1 MITKEDR
8 IKLFINELN
17 DITEEKARKFAEILI
32 ENADDYF
39 FEIAASTTGKY
50 HPQFDLGDGGLVR
63 HTRCVTFMAE
73 CEAKSRMFSEHDTN
87 LLIIAALAHDI
98 KKLGDGSGQYTV
110 GDHPKWASD
119 YIMSTYDDNKGLL
132 TKKDATTV
140 SNIVLS
146 HMGQWGE
153 KDGMPLPKT
162 ELEKALQAADY
173 IASRKELLGF
183 DFRPTENV
191 AGFSESAPRVVSET
205 IQGECGCGDYV
216 FTFGKYRGKS
226 IKEVYDLEKSNIQMG
241 YLMWMVK
248 KEDFNMVDAR
258 NNTMCYFKEL
268 GILPEKYMGE
278 VQEHTATEKAQSNNK
293 PKKEEEPV
301 TFNDS
306 DDVDDLPF

>member
-1 MITKEDR
+1 MVSKDDR

-17 DITEEKARKFAEILI
+17 DITEDKVRDFAKLLI

-50 HPQFDLGDGGLVR
+50 HPQFDLGNGGLVR

-87 LLIIAALAHDI
+87 LLIVAALAHDM

-119 YIMSTYDDNKGLL
+119 YVMSTCENNKGLL

-140 SNIVLS
+140 ANMVLS

-162 ELEKALQAADY
+162 DLEKALQAADY

-183 DFRPTENV
+183 DFRPTESV
-191 AGFSESAPRVVSET
+191 EGFGAKETPRVAS
-205 IQGECGCGDYV
+205 GNGGPGDYV
-216 FTFGKYRGKS
+216 FEFGKHIGKT
-226 IKEVYDLEKSNIQMG
+226 IKEVYEMEKSNIQAG

-248 KEDFNMVDAR
+248 KDDFNKVDAR
-258 NNTMCYFKEL
+258 ENTMRYLDEL
-268 GILPEKYMGE
+268 GILPEQYKSEISGP
-278 VQEHTATEKAQSNNK
+278 AKAVVVENK
-293 PKKEEEPV
+293 PQKQEAAPV
-301 TFNDS
+301 VYNETDE
-306 DDVDDLPF
+306 VDDLPF

>member
-1 MITKEDR
+1 MVSKEDR
-8 IKLFINELN
+8 IKLFINELD

-63 HTRCVTFMAE
+63 HTRCVTFMVE

-98 KKLGDGSGQYTV
+98 KKLGDGSGKYTV

-119 YIMSTYDDNKGLL
+119 YIMSTYENNKGLL

-153 KDGMPLPKT
+153 RDGMPLPKT

-191 AGFSESAPRVVSET
+191 SGFSEGKPKAPASQNTDCE
-205 IQGECGCGDYV
+205 CGDYV
-216 FTFGKYRGKS
+216 FTFGKHNGKS
-226 IKEVYDLEKSNIQMG
+226 IKEVYELEKGNIQAG

-258 NNTMCYFKEL
+258 NNTMRYFKEL

-278 VQEHTATEKAQSNNK
+278 VSENDATVNANAEKK

-301 TFNDS
+301 TFNDT